1 MYQKLRNTA
10 KNGGA
15 DGLSLINT
23 LLGMKIDIKRRK
35 PVLFNK
41 VGGFSGP
48 AVKPV
53 AVRMVYQVCKAV
65 NVPVIGMG
73 GISNYEDAIEFIMAG
88 ATAVAVGTAN
98 FSNPFATVEIV
109 EGIEKYMIENGIK
122 DLSEIRGII
131 D

>member
-1 MYQKLRNTA
+1 
-10 KNGGA
+10 
-15 DGLSLINT
+15 
-23 LLGMKIDIKRRK
+23 
-35 PVLFNK
+35 
-41 VGGFSGP
+41 
-48 AVKPV
+48 
-53 AVRMVYQVCKAV
+53 
-65 NVPVIGMG
+65 
-73 GISNYEDAIEFIMAG
+73 MAG